1 MLNGK
6 VSVRQVD
13 GVGLKLLGFHFQ
25 SKAHLFCPV
34 LDEADFG
41 CLRVANLANSWMV
54 ANPDIT
60 PGNNYR

>member
-6 VSVRQVD
+6 VSITRVD

-34 LDEADFG
+34 LDKADFG
-41 CLRVANLANSWMV
+41 CLRVANLANSWIV
-54 ANPDIT
+54 AISDK
-60 PGNNYR
+60 